1 MCIRDRYQRR
11 VRGPHTAHMA
21 RMALPNDVAHGIFD
35 TLPGLALAN
44 VAQTCTCWSQI
55 SRAVVKATCAV
66 YGSSRIAEE
75 HNFSTAAREFVLNA
89 VATIKRELALLA
101 SLIGEQTS
109 FRMEACIHRLRG
121 LLGGDAQGGG
131 MLVACGAVDLLVDL
145 LRVGDVYGKGHAI
158 YSLAQLAAGSDV
170 RCAAIVEAGG
180 VSLLVQAIG
189 CDDRHVR
196 GSAAYAIMQLAISC
210 PRRADEIVAAG
221 AIEPL
226 VNLLMHGDGFGKG
239 GAAYALAQ
247 LPVPAEHQALLA
259 DVLLRPYRENVERPA
274 KRTCLNSRV
283 PHNILI
289 C

>member
-1 MCIRDRYQRR
+1 MLR
-11 VRGPHTAHMA
+11 
-21 RMALPNDVAHGIFD
+21 
-35 TLPGLALAN
+35 
-44 VAQTCTCWSQI
+44 
-55 SRAVVKATCAV
+55 
-66 YGSSRIAEE
+66 
-75 HNFSTAAREFVLNA
+75 
-89 VATIKRELALLA
+89 
-101 SLIGEQTS
+101 SL
-109 FRMEACIHRLRG
+109 
-121 LLGGDAQGGG
+121 
-131 MLVACGAVDLLVDL
+131 V
-145 LRVGDVYGKGHAI
+145 
-158 YSLAQLAAGSDV
+158 
-170 RCAAIVEAGG
+170 
-180 VSLLVQAIG
+180 
-189 CDDRHVR
+189 